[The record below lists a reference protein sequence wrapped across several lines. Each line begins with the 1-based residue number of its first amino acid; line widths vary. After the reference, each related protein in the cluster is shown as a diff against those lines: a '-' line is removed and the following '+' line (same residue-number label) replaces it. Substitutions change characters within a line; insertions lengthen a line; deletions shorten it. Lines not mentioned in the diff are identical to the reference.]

1 MAFSDNIYRLRKT
14 NGFSEKDLALLFGV
28 SEEEVQAWE
37 SGKSYPE
44 KETLLSIAKHFGMTC
59 DELLV
64 KNAYADYDLPRGNE
78 ILPDFEKMDFTD
90 SYMKSLIYE
99 YIQNIREGRDAQ
111 QYNKVLLAIRKM
123 PSGIYKEKM
132 ADVLFEALQNCRMR
146 DDFRFIEPSDLENI
160 RKLRKPYDF
169 ESVKPT
175 DDVLRDKIKGAWLGR
190 ICGCLL
196 GKPIETITF
205 EELESLL
212 KETNNYPMSRYIK
225 ASEIT
230 EEMYSRYQFP
240 LRGKCFA
247 DTIKYAPWDD
257 DTNYVVMAQCL
268 LEKYGRDFTP
278 DDMAK
283 NWIDL
288 QGLNA
293 YYTAE
298 RVAFRNFINGYRPP
312 FSAVYKNPYREMIGA
327 QIRGDYFGYI
337 NPGDPEKAAEMAW
350 RDACISHVKNGIY
363 GEMFVA
369 AMIACAAVTDNIE
382 DIIRGGLAQIPE
394 TSRLYDKIT
403 RVIDDYKNGVS
414 REEAYAKVK
423 EEYPIKD
430 SDSWLHTISNAAIV
444 AIGLL
449 YGEGDFGKS
458 ICAAVEVGYDTDCNG
473 ATVGSVMGMRNG
485 TSGIG
490 EEWTAPT
497 GGKLDTT
504 IFGIGIL
511 DLDEAAEK
519 TMKHLPQKQYA
530 NLK

>member
-1 MAFSDNIYRLRKT
+1 MAFSDQIYRLRKT
-14 NGFSEKDLALLFGV
+14 NGISEEDFARLFGV
-28 SEEEVQAWE
+28 SEEEVCAWE
-37 SGKSYPE
+37 NGSTYPE
-44 KETLLSIAKHFGMTC
+44 KETLFRIAEHFGMTC
-59 DELLV
+59 NDLLV
-64 KNAYADYDLPRGNE
+64 TNDYADHDLPRGNE
-78 ILPDFEKMDFTD
+78 ILPDFESMDMAD
-90 SYMKSLIYE
+90 SYTKTLIYE

-111 QYNKVLLAIRKM
+111 IYNKVLLAIRKM
-123 PSGIYKEKM
+123 PAGIHKEKM
-132 ADVLFEALQNCRMR
+132 ADILFEALQNCRMR
-146 DDFRFIEPSDLENI
+146 DGFQFIEPSDLENI
-160 RKLRKPYDF
+160 KKLRKSYAF
-169 ESVKPT
+169 ERKELCR
-175 DDVLRDKIKGAWLGR
+175 DVLRDKIKGAWLGR

-196 GKPIETITF
+196 GKPIEGITF
-205 EELESLL
+205 DEIGSLL
-212 KETNNYPMSRYIK
+212 KETNNYPMTRYIK
-225 ASEIT
+225 ASDIT
-230 EEMYSRYQFP
+230 EEMYGRYKFP

-247 DTIKYAPWDD
+247 DTIERAPWDD
-257 DTNYVVMAQCL
+257 DTNYVVLAQCL
-268 LEKYGRDFTP
+268 IEKYGRDFTP
-278 DDMAK
+278 DDMAQS
-283 NWIDL
+283 WIEL
-288 QGLNA
+288 QGRNA

-298 RVAFRNFINGYRPP
+298 RVAFRNFVNGYRPP

-350 RDACISHVKNGIY
+350 RDASISHVKNGIY

-423 EEYPIKD
+423 EEYPPKD
-430 SDSWLHTISNAAIV
+430 SDSWLHTISNASVV

-485 TSGIG
+485 TAGIG
-490 EEWTAPT
+490 EEWIAPT
-497 GGKLDTT
+497 GGQLETT
-504 IFGIGIL
+504 IFGVGVL
-511 DLDEAAEK
+511 NLEDAAEK
-519 TMKHLPQKQYA
+519 TMQHLPE
-530 NLK
+530 

>member
-14 NGFSEKDLALLFGV
+14 NGLSEKDFARLFGV
-28 SEEEVQAWE
+28 SEEDVCAWE
-37 SGKSYPE
+37 SGTSYPV
-44 KETLLSIAKHFGMTC
+44 KETLFAIAKHFDMTC
-59 DELLV
+59 DALLV
-64 KNAYADYDLPRGNE
+64 KNAYADDDLPRGKD
-78 ILPDFEKMDFTD
+78 ILPDFENMDYAD
-90 SYMKSLIYE
+90 SYTKALIYE
-99 YIQNIREGRDAQ
+99 YVQNIREGRDAQ
-111 QYNKVLLAIRKM
+111 KYNKVLLAVRKM
-123 PSGIYKEKM
+123 PFNIYKEKM
-132 ADVLFEALQNCRMR
+132 ADILFEAMQNCRMR
-146 DDFRFIEPSDLENI
+146 DDYKFIEPSDLENI
-160 RKLRKPYDF
+160 RKLRKPYEF
-169 ESVKPT
+169 ERKELSES
-175 DDVLRDKIKGAWLGR
+175 VLRDKIKGAWLGR

-196 GKPIETITF
+196 GKPIESITF

-212 KETNNYPMSRYIK
+212 KETNNYPMTRYIK

-230 EEMYSRYQFP
+230 EEMYGRYKFP
-240 LRGKCFA
+240 LRGRCFA
-247 DTIKYAPWDD
+247 DTITCAPWDD
-257 DTNYVVMAQCL
+257 DTNYVVLAQCL
-268 LEKYGRDFTP
+268 IEKYGRDFTP
-278 DDMAK
+278 DNMAQS
-283 NWIDL
+283 WIAL
-288 QGLNA
+288 QGQTA

-298 RVAFRNFINGYRPP
+298 RVAFRNFVNGYRPP

-337 NPGDPEKAAEMAW
+337 NPGAPEKAAEMAW

-369 AMIACAAVTDNIE
+369 AMIACAAVTDNME

-403 RVIDDYKNGVS
+403 RVIEDYKNGVS

-430 SDSWLHTISNAAIV
+430 SDSWLHTISNASIV

-485 TSGIG
+485 TAGIG
-490 EEWTAPT
+490 EEWTKPT
-497 GGKLDTT
+497 GGKLETT
-504 IFGIGIL
+504 IFGVGTI

-519 TMKHLPQKQYA
+519 TMQHLPR
-530 NLK
+530 